1 MATDPEQS
9 MSLRSPAGRQ
19 AAGFEGELQELA
31 GFAAMAFPPF
41 SPPPQPPF
49 FPSSPCPA
57 SGIRPRCPRCLAA
70 GPGHVAM
77 SQIPT
82 MSAFAGVSACWAS
95 SVANTQT
102 GSCPIAS
109 AVAAVVR

>member
-57 SGIRPRCPRCLAA
+57 SGYSASLSSLFGGGTWPRCHESDPDDVGLRRRQRML
-70 GPGHVAM
+70 GEQRGEHPDRNL
-77 SQIPT
+77 SD
-82 MSAFAGVSACWAS
+82 
-95 SVANTQT
+95 
-102 GSCPIAS
+102 
-109 AVAAVVR
+109 R